1 MFLARS
7 VRWCGPCLDHGVAL
21 VDVEV
26 ASGRFDP
33 FRRVL
38 ARPLLRRVLG
48 GMLVSALGDG
58 MSAVAVAWLALLI
71 APEGQAGVWTGL
83 SVAAY
88 SLPATVGVAV
98 LGPLVR
104 RFNGA
109 GLVAVDATLRCVL
122 LGVIA
127 SLAIAGQLTPPLY
140 VALLALSSLLH
151 AWGNAGAYT
160 LVADELPEAD
170 QVAGNALIG
179 TFTQA
184 SLIVGPA
191 LAGVLT
197 AAVGPG
203 WVIAGDALS
212 FAVLAVLCRPA
223 ARRTPA
229 SGTAAGAQPQ
239 TSGAWSVLR
248 RNRQLLGLLAVTCA
262 FFFLYGPVEVAMPI
276 HIAKEMGASASL
288 LGAYWAVFSVGAVI
302 GGLGVGLLRNTSLWA
317 IVVVIIIGWGA
328 ALLPAGLTNAVW
340 PGLIGFAIGGVIYAP
355 YVAVSTGLFQR
366 TAPPEALS
374 RVLAFRTALTTPSV
388 GLGMM
393 LGGPIV
399 NLIGGRGTLLASA
412 LLTIALG
419 VAVLVALALRAP
431 RATG

>member
-1 MFLARS
+1 MS
-7 VRWCGPCLDHGVAL
+7 VAE
-21 VDVEV
+21 VE
-26 ASGRFDP
+26 APAGRFGP

-48 GMLVSALGDG
+48 GVMVSALGDG

-71 APEGQAGVWTGL
+71 APEGQAGLWTGL
-83 SVAAY
+83 SIAAY
-88 SLPATVGVAV
+88 SLPATVGMAV

-109 GLVAVDATLRCVL
+109 GLVAVDASLRCVI

-127 SLAIAGQLTPPLY
+127 TLAIVGVLTPPFY
-140 VALLALSSLLH
+140 VALLAVSSLLH

-160 LVADELPEAD
+160 LVADELPEED

-179 TFTQA
+179 TFMQA
-184 SLIVGPA
+184 SLIAGPA

-197 AAVGPG
+197 AVVGPG

-212 FAVLAVLCRPA
+212 FAVLAALCRPA

-229 SGTAAGAQPQ
+229 PKSAAEPDA
-239 TSGAWSVLR
+239 SGAWSVLR
-248 RNRQLLGLLAVTCA
+248 GNRQLLGLLIVTCV

-276 HIAKEMGASASL
+276 HIAKEMGANASL

-302 GGLGVGLLRNTSLWA
+302 GGLGVGLLRKTSLWA

-328 ALLPAGLTNAVW
+328 ALLPAALTNEVW
-340 PGLIGFAIGGVIYAP
+340 PGLVGFAVGGVIYGP
-355 YVAVSTGLFQR
+355 YIAVSTGLFQR
-366 TAPPEALS
+366 AAPPETLS

-388 GLGMM
+388 GVGMM

-399 NLIGGRGTLLASA
+399 NVLGGRGTMLASG

-419 VAVLVALALRAP
+419 IAVLLALAVRRAGP
-431 RATG
+431 RLGNQAITD

>member
-1 MFLARS
+1 MAA
-7 VRWCGPCLDHGVAL
+7 VEEAVA
-21 VDVEV
+21 E
-26 ASGRFDP
+26 GRFGA

-48 GMLVSALGDG
+48 GMLVSSLGDG
-58 MSAVAVAWLALLI
+58 MSLVAVAWLALLI
-71 APEGQAGVWTGL
+71 APEAQAGLWTGL
-83 SVAAY
+83 SIAAY
-88 SLPATVGVAV
+88 SLPATVGMAV

-109 GLVAVDATLRCVL
+109 GLVAVDASLRCVM

-127 SLAIAGQLTPPLY
+127 ALAIADALSPPLY
-140 VALLALSSLLH
+140 VALLAVSSLLH

-184 SLIVGPA
+184 SLIAGPA

-203 WVIAGDALS
+203 WVIAGDAVS
-212 FAVLAVLCRPA
+212 FAVLAALCWPA
-223 ARRTPA
+223 ARRTPSA
-229 SGTAAGAQPQ
+229 RGAAQPD
-239 TSGAWSVLR
+239 TSGAWTVMK
-248 RNRQLLGLLAVTCA
+248 RNRQLLGLLIVTCV

-302 GGLGVGLLRNTSLWA
+302 GGLGVGLLRNTSLWP

-328 ALLPAGLTNAVW
+328 ALLPAALTDTVW
-340 PGLIGFAIGGVIYAP
+340 PGLVGFAIGGVIYGP
-355 YVAVSTGLFQR
+355 YIAVSTGLFQR
-366 TAPPEALS
+366 TAPPAMLS
-374 RVLAFRTALTTPSV
+374 RVLALRTALTTPSV

-399 NLIGGRGTLLASA
+399 TVLGGRGTLLASA

-419 VAVLVALALRAP
+419 VAVVLGLAVRPSARPAP
-431 RATG
+431 STD

>member
-1 MFLARS
+1 MA
-7 VRWCGPCLDHGVAL
+7 VA
-21 VDVEV
+21 EIE
-26 ASGRFDP
+26 APAGRFGA

-48 GMLVSALGDG
+48 GMMVSALGDG

-83 SVAAY
+83 SIAAY
-88 SLPATVGVAV
+88 MLPATVGMAA

-109 GLVAVDATLRCVL
+109 GLVAVDASLRCVI

-127 SLAIAGQLTPPLY
+127 ALAIAGVLTPPLY
-140 VALLALSSLLH
+140 VALLAISSLLH

-160 LVADELPEAD
+160 LVADELPEED

-179 TFTQA
+179 TFMQA
-184 SLIVGPA
+184 SIVVGPA

-212 FAVLAVLCRPA
+212 FAVLAALCWPA
-223 ARRTPA
+223 ARRTPVA
-229 SGTAAGAQPQ
+229 KSAEPDA
-239 TSGAWSVLR
+239 SGAWGVLR
-248 RNRQLLGLLAVTCA
+248 RNPQLLGLLIVTCV

-288 LGAYWAVFSVGAVI
+288 LGLYWAVFSVGAVI
-302 GGLGVGLLRNTSLWA
+302 GGLGVGLLRKTSLWA
-317 IVVVIIIGWGA
+317 IVVVIIIGWGV

-340 PGLIGFAIGGVIYAP
+340 PGLVGFAAGGVIYGP
-355 YVAVSTGLFQR
+355 YIAVSTGLFQR
-366 TAPPEALS
+366 AAPPEALS

-388 GLGMM
+388 GIGMM

-399 NLIGGRGTLLASA
+399 NVLGGRGTMLASG

-419 VAVLVALALRAP
+419 LAVLLALAVRMP
-431 RATG
+431 GRPQKTTSGSVSDQVFMD